1 MIISD
6 KILTIKEIEGLIDST
21 EDIDDLLE
29 IKKYLIT
36 EWNLSNINDRQ
47 LDLYYKLNNKC
58 AESLDAIFNHYYPM
72 N

>member
-6 KILTIKEIEGLIDST
+6 KILTLKEIEGLIDLT
-21 EDIDDLLE
+21 DDIDDLLE

-36 EWNLSNINDRQ
+36 EWDLLNINGRQ
-47 LDLYYKLNNKC
+47 MDLYYKLNNKC
-58 AESLDAIFNHYYPM
+58 AESIDTIFNHYYPM